1 MTYNNKKY
9 DTLHYCTSHHNI
21 MMEMQICVYTNI
33 NKNMVTQTLKQEI
46 TQLEANFCAGLSDSN
61 RLLILYALNEK
72 PLNVTDLANELGL
85 SQPTMSR
92 HLKILRERGLVY
104 TIRTGTVITYHLSD
118 PRLIQALD
126 LLRNVMRERLTH
138 QANLINEISQENV

>member
-1 MTYNNKKY
+1 
-9 DTLHYCTSHHNI
+9 
-21 MMEMQICVYTNI
+21 MMGMQICVYANI
-33 NKNMVTQTLKQEI
+33 GKNMITPTLHQEI
-46 TQLEANFCAGLSDSN
+46 TQLEANFCAALSDPN

-72 PLNVTDLANELGL
+72 PLNVTELTNELGL

-92 HLKILRERGLVY
+92 HLKVLRERGLVQ
-104 TIRTGTVITYHLSD
+104 TVRNGTVITYSLSD

-138 QANLINEISQENV
+138 QANLINEIP